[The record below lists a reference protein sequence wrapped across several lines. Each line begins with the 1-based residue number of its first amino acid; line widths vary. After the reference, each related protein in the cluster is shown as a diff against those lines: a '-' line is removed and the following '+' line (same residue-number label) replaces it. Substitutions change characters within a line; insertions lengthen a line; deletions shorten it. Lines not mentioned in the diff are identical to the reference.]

1 MNSIDLKNVSLKD
14 INPENLVDITSIKID
29 TDLSK
34 EEKITSFIEQIKNPY
49 LFKCGK
55 IVVQI
60 GFADTNITLDERMET
75 YLKTI

>member
-1 MNSIDLKNVSLKD
+1 MNLIDN
-14 INPENLVDITSIKID
+14 INPENLVDITSIEID
-29 TDLSK
+29 TDLPK
-34 EEKITSFIEQIKNPY
+34 EKKMRTFIEQIGNPY

-60 GFADTNITLDERMET
+60 GFTETEITLDERMET

>member
-1 MNSIDLKNVSLKD
+1 MNLNEMKNVSLKD
-14 INPENLVDITSIKID
+14 INPENLVDITSIEVNPE
-29 TDLSK
+29 LSK
-34 EEKITSFIEQIKNPY
+34 NERIKAFVEQIKNPY